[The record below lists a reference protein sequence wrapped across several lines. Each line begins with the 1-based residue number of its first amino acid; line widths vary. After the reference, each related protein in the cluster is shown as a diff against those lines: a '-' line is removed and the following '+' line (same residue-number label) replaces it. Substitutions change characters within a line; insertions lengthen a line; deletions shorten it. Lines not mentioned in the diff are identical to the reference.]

1 MKVIIAG
8 SREIEAINVDAA
20 VNASGFR
27 DEIKE
32 VVSGGAMG
40 VNMAGEDWAAMSQIP
55 AKVFAADW
63 SRFGKSADIKRN
75 EQMVEYADALVLIW
89 NGKST
94 GIRSLRDT
102 ALRHGLKVYVHTV
115 A

>member
-8 SREIEAINVDAA
+8 SRDLAAINVDEAII
-20 VNASGFR
+20 ASGFKG
-27 DEIKE
+27 DIDE

-40 VNMAGEDWAAMSQIP
+40 ANRAGEDWAAVSHIP
-55 AKVFAADW
+55 VNVFHADW
-63 SRFGKSADIKRN
+63 SRFGKSADLKRN
-75 EQMVEYADALVLIW
+75 KQMVEYADALVLIW

-102 ALRHGLKVYVHTV
+102 ALSHGLKVYVHTV